1 MILYQEYTKL
11 ENRPRSK
18 YHFVFTEVRGVFP
31 DEFDETSDTLV
42 IEEQMKKYLTYG
54 ISVILLAG
62 LIFNAHQSL
71 EKLSPDE
78 AKIRNYG
85 AEIDNL
91 NYQLNQCK
99 ILVRGSK

>member
-1 MILYQEYTKL
+1 
-11 ENRPRSK
+11 
-18 YHFVFTEVRGVFP
+18 
-31 DEFDETSDTLV
+31 
-42 IEEQMKKYLTYG
+42 MKKYLTYG
-54 ISVILLAG
+54 ISVFILAG

-71 EKLSPDE
+71 KKLSPDE

-99 ILVRGSK
+99 ILVRGSKWFYGKIDIVMIAQITRFQKTLVAEETQVILDLAQNIFYWGYKCT